1 MRTLTTGKWS
11 LEYTQKALGSYF
23 DETTQLT
30 EDEQN
35 LFKENVSER
44 MQTLENVAKSKFD
57 DQKNWSIMIKR
68 ATNEERNE
76 IMKRLKDI

>member
-1 MRTLTTGKWS
+1 MRTLTSGKWS

-35 LFKENVSER
+35 LFKEKVSER
-44 MQTLENVAKSKFD
+44 M
-57 DQKNWSIMIKR
+57 
-68 ATNEERNE
+68 
-76 IMKRLKDI
+76 